1 MKRNDEIDIGKIDK
15 DFLPNILKLDYELVK
30 TKGKLD
36 GTRYKCNRGV
46 TKSRG
51 PDKN

>member
-1 MKRNDEIDIGKIDK
+1 MKSAELDIAKIDK

-36 GTRYKCNRGV
+36 GTRYKCNRGIA
-46 TKSRG
+46 KNRG
-51 PDKN
+51 SNKNQ